1 MFEKLLVPTDFSAES
16 ENALN
21 YAYQLAKVHQAKIV
35 LMHVCKTGMFSLGKS
50 KEKEELAKNKMKALK
65 EKFETQGT
73 KEYLPELD
81 IRVVHGRVADEIIR
95 YATKNKISF
104 VIMGFKGEGHAKN
117 SMVGRNTL
125 ELILRSPVPVLSI
138 PQNSS
143 YRTIHKIVY
152 TNHNARTENTN
163 FNTIVK
169 IAEHY
174 QAEVVILRPKSKKN
188 EDNSDTSKTIF
199 SHKRNIFK
207 YQNIH
212 KYYSESDDL
221 GSAMQLYV
229 KDESP
234 DLISLGIHEDVF
246 FERMVRQTYSQD
258 IAPNYSIPLLST
270 SL

>member
-1 MFEKLLVPTDFSAES
+1 MFAKLLVPTDFSGES

-21 YAYQLAKVHQAKIV
+21 YALEFAKAHEAKLII
-35 LMHVCKTGMFSLGKS
+35 MHVCKTGLFSLGKS
-50 KEKEELAKNKMKALK
+50 KEKEDQALQRLKALK
-65 EKFETQGT
+65 EKFEGMNG
-73 KEYLPELD
+73 KENMPETDL
-81 IRVVHGRVADEIIR
+81 RVVHGRVADEIIR
-95 YATKNKISF
+95 YASKNKISF
-104 VIMGFKGEGHAKN
+104 VVMGFKGEGHSKN

-138 PQNSS
+138 PENAF
-143 YRTIHKIVY
+143 YRPIGKIVY

-169 IAEHY
+169 MAEHY
-174 QAEVVILRPKSKKN
+174 NADLIILRPKSKKN
-188 EDNSDTSKTIF
+188 EDNPDTAKTVF

-221 GSAMQLYV
+221 ASAMQLYV
-229 KDESP
+229 RNESP
-234 DLISLGIHEDVF
+234 DLISLGIHEEGF
-246 FERMVRQTYSQD
+246 FERMVRQAYSQD